1 MISIQNVVARLNKLI
16 NIPEEA
22 LVLPSI
28 QDCFEDYSFEGETE
42 VILLPLPLDNDS
54 FLIDDEFIPKPGE
67 YIACVNRIGSPE
79 ISFWIHLNDE
89 GSYSMLNPQ
98 LVRELP
104 VKIVS

>member
-1 MISIQNVVARLNKLI
+1 MISIQNVVTRLNKLN

-28 QDCFEDYSFEGETE
+28 QDCFEDYSFEGKTE
-42 VILLPLPLDNDS
+42 VILSPLPLDNDS
-54 FLIDDEFIPKPGE
+54 FIIDDEFIPKPGE

-79 ISFWIHLNDE
+79 ISFWIHVNDE
-89 GSYSMLNPQ
+89 GSYSIINPQ

-104 VKIVS
+104 VRVVC